1 MLNVDEFESVFRAA
15 DKKAFA
21 HAPPRLERLL
31 VVADVAGDVL
41 EGYVGAVRQL
51 LEPLTSSRQ
60 VEWLVHG
67 GGTWSGV
74 EGVLRLVEES
84 APDAIV
90 TYRNLHS
97 DAWRWAFSLG
107 VYLNALTRG
116 TEKPVFVTPS
126 PHAFPAMGWRDD
138 RTDSVMVVN
147 ESLAGDDAL
156 VNWGA
161 AVTREGGRLHLTHV
175 EHDGVFARY
184 MDAISKIPEIDTETA
199 RETLLAHLLKE
210 PREWIETAAAALRAA
225 DVRVEVA
232 AHVVQAHRVSDYRDL
247 VTQHDVDLL
256 VFPTLEEDVI
266 ALHGVAYSL
275 AVELIETPLL
285 MI

>member
-21 HAPPRLERLL
+21 YAAPRLERLL
-31 VVADVAGDVL
+31 VVADVADDAL
-41 EGYVGAVRQL
+41 EGYVSAVQRL
-51 LEPLTSSRQ
+51 LEPLTASSP
-60 VEWLVHG
+60 VEWRVHG
-67 GGTWSGV
+67 DGTWSGV
-74 EGVLRLVEES
+74 EGVLRLVEETQ
-84 APDAIV
+84 PDAIV
-90 TYRNLHS
+90 TYRNLRS
-97 DAWRWAFSLG
+97 DAWKWAFSLG

-126 PHAFPAMGWRDD
+126 PHAFPAMSWRDN

-175 EHDGVFARY
+175 EHDAVFARY

-210 PREWIETAAAALRAA
+210 PREWIDTAAAALLAA
-225 DVRVEVA
+225 GVRVDVA
-232 AHVVQAHRVSDYRDL
+232 AHVVQGHRVSDYRDL
-247 VTQHDVDLL
+247 VAEHDVDLL